1 MKPIA
6 VKSPAKNVIGGKRL
20 NQTLKM
26 GAKALGYVGDLALPA
41 MFVAPQ
47 LAPALEAAKA
57 GSLAL
62 SGLQKARQIAKYKR
76 LV

>member
-1 MKPIA
+1 MKP
-6 VKSPAKNVIGGKRL
+6 VGTKSPHKNVIGGKRL

-26 GAKALGYVGDLALPA
+26 GAKALGYVGDMALPS
-41 MFVAPQ
+41 MFIAPQ
-47 LAPALEAAKA
+47 LTPALEAAKA

-62 SGLQKARQIAKYKR
+62 SGLQKARQIAKYKK